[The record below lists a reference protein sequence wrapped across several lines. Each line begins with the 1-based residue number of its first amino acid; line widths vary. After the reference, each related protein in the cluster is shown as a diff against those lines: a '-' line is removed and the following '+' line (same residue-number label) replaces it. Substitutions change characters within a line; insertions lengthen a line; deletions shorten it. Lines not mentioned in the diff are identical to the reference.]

1 MKPGDSVLCKAVLAY
16 AGLCTAVL
24 GSYLMGAGGIRRI
37 EAKQESEVVQ
47 MLPAGFEVPTEPN
60 HVIVVEKNGEALAIP
75 ADIESMPEY
84 QQAMEDIEANLQ
96 SLKKIKMTKLPR
108 A

>member
-24 GSYLMGAGGIRRI
+24 GSYLMGAGGIQAVN
-37 EAKQESEVVQ
+37 AKQSSEVAK

-60 HVIVVEKNGEALAIP
+60 HVIVVEKNGETLSVP
-75 ADIESMPEY
+75 ADIENMPEY